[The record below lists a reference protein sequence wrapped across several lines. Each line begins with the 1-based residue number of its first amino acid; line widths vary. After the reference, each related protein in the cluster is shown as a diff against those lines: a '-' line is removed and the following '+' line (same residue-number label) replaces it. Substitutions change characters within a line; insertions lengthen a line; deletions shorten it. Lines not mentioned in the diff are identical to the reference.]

1 MAFSTGYTF
10 GFSAAICVTCSLAV
24 SFAAASLKDIQDT
37 NKARDRR
44 GSILTAF
51 DITGLSGEAIDTAY
65 AEQIRVVIV
74 DGNGTAVPTDGF
86 GDDEWSDMMDRVET
100 FRLKDDL
107 SKLLGKSGSLSD
119 EQWTEYREDAILAVY
134 QQVDANGDVIAYAVP
149 VHGVGLWG
157 PIYGYL
163 ALQPDVDTVIGAT
176 FSAPAETP
184 GLGFEI
190 VNPGFTGQFPG
201 KEIFQDD
208 GSLASISV
216 VKGGVDLACPG
227 TTEFCVQG
235 VSGATMTSNGVDHMF
250 EGLLTAYKPYL
261 DQIRAGGGS

>member
-1 MAFSTGYTF
+1 MAFSTSYTF
-10 GFSAAICVTCSLAV
+10 GFSAVICVTCSLAV
-24 SFAAASLKDIQDT
+24 SFAAASLKDIQDV

-51 DITGLSGEAIDTAY
+51 DITGLSGEAIDAAY
-65 AEQIRVVIV
+65 AEQIRVVII
-74 DGNGTAVPTDGF
+74 DGNGTSVPTDGF
-86 GDDEWSDMMDRVET
+86 DDGEWADMMDRVEA
-100 FRLKDDL
+100 FRLKDNL
-107 SKLLGKSGSLSD
+107 SRLLGKSGELSE
-119 EQWTEYREDAILAVY
+119 EQWAEYREDAILAVY
-134 QQVDANGDVIAYAVP
+134 QQVDSNQDVVAYAVP

-163 ALQPDVDTVIGAT
+163 ALQPDLNTVVGAT

-190 VNPGFTGQFPG
+190 VNTGFTGQFPG
-201 KEIFQDD
+201 KEIYRDNGD
-208 GSLASISV
+208 LASISV
-216 VKGGVDLACPG
+216 VKGGVDLACSG
-227 TTEFCVQG
+227 ATEYCVQG
-235 VSGATMTSNGVDHMF
+235 VSGATITSNGVDYMF